1 MMTWRAW
8 LAGVLAILVLCTA
21 QAEENSDRV
30 TGRANG
36 LTIRFAVQPAATA
49 EGWAGFHKP
58 TDADTVIHPTRPDLN
73 RHLVVE
79 LVDEKSGRPVT
90 DATVEVVMTPRNAPS
105 KSYPH
110 RLDRMGPVK
119 EGRYGAVVTID
130 PRVQYVVAVAVRRP
144 DNPEISTV
152 TFDTVSVK

>member
-1 MMTWRAW
+1 MSWRAW
-8 LAGVLAILVLCTA
+8 LASAFAIVVFCPA
-21 QAEENSDRV
+21 QAEEISGRA

-36 LTIRFAVQPAATA
+36 LTIHFAVQPAATA
-49 EGWAGFHKP
+49 KAWAGFHKP
-58 TDADTVIHPTRPDLN
+58 TDADTVVHPTRPDLN

-79 LVDEKSGRPVT
+79 LADEKTGRPVT
-90 DATVEVVMTPRNAPS
+90 DATVEVIMTPRNAPS

-144 DNPEISTV
+144 DNPEISRV